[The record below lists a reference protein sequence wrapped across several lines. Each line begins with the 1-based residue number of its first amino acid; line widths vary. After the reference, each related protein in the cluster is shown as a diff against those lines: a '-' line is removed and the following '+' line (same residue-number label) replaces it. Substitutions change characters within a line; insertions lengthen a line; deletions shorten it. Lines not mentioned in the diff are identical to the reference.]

1 MGEEEINQRVGELRR
16 GLGASYIGSKFR
28 EGRQSG
34 VGKW

>member
-1 MGEEEINQRVGELRR
+1 MGEEVRNQRVGELRW
-16 GLGASYIGSKFR
+16 GLGASYIGSKFG